1 MALGIRPAAQSARSR
16 PLRLSVSPSNLY
28 ASKGRVIGM
37 MPDRSLR
44 EPNEVVIWT
53 ATSLLAVVVGPG
65 GAFFLWL
72 SLHRT
77 DRPFV
82 AQGAVVSLSLGLVF
96 IGLGSQRF
104 LVRIFFV
111 LLAVALALAYA
122 LGGTEFARLAP

>member
-1 MALGIRPAAQSARSR
+1 
-16 PLRLSVSPSNLY
+16 
-28 ASKGRVIGM
+28 

-53 ATSLLAVVVGPG
+53 ATSLLAVVVGLG

-72 SLHRT
+72 TLHRS

-82 AQGAVVSLSLGLVF
+82 VQGAVLSLSLGLVL

-104 LVRIFFV
+104 LTRVFLV

-122 LGGTEFARLAP
+122 LGGSEFARLAP

>member
-1 MALGIRPAAQSARSR
+1 
-16 PLRLSVSPSNLY
+16 
-28 ASKGRVIGM
+28 M

-53 ATSLLAVVVGPG
+53 ATSLLAVVVGLG
-65 GAFFLWL
+65 TAFFLWL

-82 AQGAVVSLSLGLVF
+82 AQGAVVSLSIGLVL

-104 LVRIFFV
+104 LARIFFV